1 MQAQTVDV
9 IKRMKEI
16 TTVMNLP
23 GEVLEAQGITDEEIE
38 GTSFAAHFDVE
49 I

>member
-1 MQAQTVDV
+1 MQDHTVDV

-16 TTVMNLP
+16 STVMNLP
-23 GEVLEAQGITDEEIE
+23 GEVIEAQGITAEELE
-38 GTSFAAHFDVE
+38 GTSLF